1 MSVRSDDLNER
12 AAEIEAETDYDAVV
26 ICAGDSVQNRV
37 AYGFERDEDRQPF
50 REIVGT
56 VSTCL
61 HLILHEHFMDDY
73 LSAYLG
79 EEE

>member
-1 MSVRSDDLNER
+1 
-12 AAEIEAETDYDAVV
+12 V

-37 AYGFERDEDRQPF
+37 AYSFERDEDRQPF

-61 HLILHEHFMDDY
+61 HLILHEQFIDDS
-73 LSAYLG
+73 LSAYFDG
-79 EEE
+79 EECATRDGGGDGRNASVLYRGSSIRI